1 MEHDLEM
8 SAPVVSA
15 FASAGLTQL
24 SVPSFPQVLPLTL
37 QNVAVAA
44 MGIIALSV
52 AFVLL
57 GVFIA
62 MGNGTGARILRLASP
77 EAKML
82 TFATVCLFA
91 STATGLVL
99 PYAVGVYVDSLSGN
113 AASREN
119 RDERS
124 YAISILL
131 LSTAGSM
138 IFGFF
143 RGSLYTLA
151 GERIVC
157 RLRKDLFGAL
167 VLQDIAFF
175 DEAEH
180 SSGSLQSRLSSDTAT
195 LQNAASVNI
204 SMALRFVANFIV
216 TLIVLVMMSWQLTAV
231 MIATVPPVSCLAAVY
246 GRLARRLAKDHQDA
260 LAEAGRVSSEAL
272 QAIRTVRAFATG
284 DVTERARYSHH
295 IDIAYRAGYWQSWVY
310 GGWTGLV
317 GMLFMFAVIGVLVV
331 GGHLVERGELTA
343 GSLLSFL
350 LYTVNLA
357 ATVGGIAGLFAQL
370 MQAVGS
376 SQKVFDLLDWKPQVG
391 LDEGT
396 DILRL
401 LGKVEF
407 RDVTFAYP
415 TRPGALV
422 LDKVS
427 FTAEPDQ
434 VLALVGASGSGK
446 STVISLLLRFY
457 DPDQGVI
464 LVDGE
469 DSRNI
474 APRALYRHMAL
485 VAQEPVLFSQTILE
499 NIVYGRVGLPQDDI
513 DVALEQASAKF
524 VYDFQE
530 GLATQVGE
538 RGIQLSG
545 GQKQRLAIARAL
557 LVHPSLLLL
566 DEATSALD
574 AESEHEVQRA
584 LDKLVARK
592 CQTVILIAHRLSTV
606 RNADAIVVLDK
617 GVAVEKGKHEEL
629 MLKKGVYSR
638 LIARQLNA

>member
-1 MEHDLEM
+1 
-8 SAPVVSA
+8 
-15 FASAGLTQL
+15 
-24 SVPSFPQVLPLTL
+24 
-37 QNVAVAA
+37 
-44 MGIIALSV
+44 
-52 AFVLL
+52 
-57 GVFIA
+57 
-62 MGNGTGARILRLASP
+62 
-77 EAKML
+77 
-82 TFATVCLFA
+82 
-91 STATGLVL
+91 
-99 PYAVGVYVDSLSGN
+99 
-113 AASREN
+113 
-119 RDERS
+119 
-124 YAISILL
+124 
-131 LSTAGSM
+131 
-138 IFGFF
+138 
-143 RGSLYTLA
+143 
-151 GERIVC
+151 
-157 RLRKDLFGAL
+157 
-167 VLQDIAFF
+167 
-175 DEAEH
+175 
-180 SSGSLQSRLSSDTAT
+180 
-195 LQNAASVNI
+195 
-204 SMALRFVANFIV
+204 
-216 TLIVLVMMSWQLTAV
+216 
-231 MIATVPPVSCLAAVY
+231 
-246 GRLARRLAKDHQDA
+246 
-260 LAEAGRVSSEAL
+260 VSSEAL

-295 IDIAYRAGYWQSWVY
+295 IDVAYRAGYWQSWVY

-317 GMLFMFAVIGVLVV
+317 GTLFMFAVIGVLVV

-376 SQKVFDLLDWKPQVG
+376 SQKVFEMLDLKPQVG

-396 DILRL
+396 DILRI

-407 RDVTFAYP
+407 RDVSFAYP
-415 TRPGALV
+415 TRPGAMV
-422 LDKVS
+422 LDKVT

-457 DPDQGVI
+457 DPDHGMI

-469 DSRNI
+469 DARNI

-485 VAQEPVLFSQTILE
+485 VSQEPVLFSQTILE
-499 NIVYGRVGLPQDDI
+499 NIVYGRVGLPQEDI

-524 VYDFQE
+524 VYDFPE

-606 RNADAIVVLDK
+606 RSADQIIVLDK
-617 GVAVEKGKHEEL
+617 GVVAEKGKHEDL

-638 LIARQLNA
+638 LIARQLSV